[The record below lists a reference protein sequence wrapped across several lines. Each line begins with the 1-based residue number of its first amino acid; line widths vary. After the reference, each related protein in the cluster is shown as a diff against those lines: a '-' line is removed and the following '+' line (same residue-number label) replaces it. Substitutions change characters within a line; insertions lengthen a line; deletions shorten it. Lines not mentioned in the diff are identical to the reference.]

1 MDSVA
6 AITRKIANSDFPSE
20 VKKALVIIFNAELAE
35 STSKG
40 VAKSIYQRELQ
51 QILDANN
58 DSIEGDG
65 QK

>member
-6 AITRKIANSDFPSE
+6 AITRKIASSDFPSD

-35 STSKG
+35 NTAKG
-40 VAKSIYQRELQ
+40 VAKSVYQRELQ
-51 QILDANN
+51 QILDATQNY
-58 DSIEGDG
+58 IAGDE